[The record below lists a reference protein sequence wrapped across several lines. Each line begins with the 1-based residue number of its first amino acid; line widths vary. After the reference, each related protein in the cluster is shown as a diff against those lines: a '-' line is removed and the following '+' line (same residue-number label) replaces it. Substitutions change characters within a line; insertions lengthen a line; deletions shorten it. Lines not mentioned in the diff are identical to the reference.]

1 VPLPRGAA
9 VVGGAHESVPAHIPV
24 GPGHLPKPN
33 AFGEHHGEQEDYL
46 WGV

>member
-1 VPLPRGAA
+1 
-9 VVGGAHESVPAHIPV
+9 VVGGQEIFPAHTPAGV
-24 GPGHLPKPN
+24 PGHN